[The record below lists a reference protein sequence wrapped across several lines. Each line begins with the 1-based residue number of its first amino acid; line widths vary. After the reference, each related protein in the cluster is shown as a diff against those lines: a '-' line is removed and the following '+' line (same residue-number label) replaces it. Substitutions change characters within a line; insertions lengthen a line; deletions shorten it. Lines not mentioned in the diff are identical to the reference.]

1 MTRIQI
7 TVFALVAIVA
17 LVLGL
22 TVNKVLT
29 SKGQGDP
36 TALLDA
42 GIVLLPQS
50 RTLPE
55 LSLINQDGQ
64 AVAVDQLKEQWSLL
78 FFGYTF
84 CPDICPTTLAQ
95 LRQLQGQLPAE
106 TRAKLR
112 MILVS
117 VDPNRDT
124 PQQLKKYLDYF
135 DAGFIGLTGEQANI
149 QKLANA
155 VSIPY
160 IPADTSQE
168 NYTVDHSGNLVLI
181 GPDGTQRGF
190 IRAPLNN
197 AKLAAQLPA
206 LLKGEEG

>member
-1 MTRIQI
+1 MTRVQK
-7 TVFALVAIVA
+7 TVFVLIALVA

-22 TVNKVLT
+22 TVHKVLNN
-29 SKGQGDP
+29 QRQADP
-36 TALLDA
+36 TQLLDA

-50 RTLPE
+50 RTLPSI
-55 LSLINQDGQ
+55 SLTDQDGKP
-64 AVAVDQLKEQWSLL
+64 VAVNELKDKWSLL

-95 LRQLQGQLPAE
+95 MRELKGLLPEAARNNLRVV
-106 TRAKLR
+106 
-112 MILVS
+112 LVS

-124 PQQLKKYLDYF
+124 PQQLKQYLGYF
-135 DAGFIGLTGEQANI
+135 DPAFVGYTGELAAI

-155 VSIPY
+155 VSIPF
-160 IPADTSQE
+160 IPADTSKE
-168 NYTVDHSGNLVLI
+168 NYTVDHSGNLVVI

-197 AKLAAQLPA
+197 QKLKDQLPT
-206 LLKGEEG
+206 LLAPAS

>member
-1 MTRIQI
+1 MTRVQK
-7 TVFALVAIVA
+7 TVFVLIALVA

-22 TVNKVLT
+22 TVHKVLNNQRQT
-29 SKGQGDP
+29 DP
-36 TALLDA
+36 TQLLDA

-50 RTLPE
+50 RTLPSI
-55 LSLINQDGQ
+55 SLTDQDGKP
-64 AVAVDQLKEQWSLL
+64 VAVNELKDKWSLL

-95 LRQLQGQLPAE
+95 MRELKGLLPEAARNNLRVV
-106 TRAKLR
+106 
-112 MILVS
+112 LVS

-124 PQQLKKYLDYF
+124 PQQLKQYLGYF
-135 DAGFIGLTGEQANI
+135 DPAFLGYTGELASI

-155 VSIPY
+155 VSIPF
-160 IPADTSQE
+160 IPADTSKE
-168 NYTVDHSGNLVLI
+168 NYTVDHSGNLVVI

-197 AKLAAQLPA
+197 QKLKDQLPT
-206 LLKGEEG
+206 LLVPAS

>member
-1 MTRIQI
+1 MTRVQK
-7 TVFALVAIVA
+7 TVFVLIALVA

-22 TVNKVLT
+22 TVHKVLNN
-29 SKGQGDP
+29 QRQADP
-36 TALLDA
+36 TQLLDA

-50 RTLPE
+50 RTLPSI
-55 LSLINQDGQ
+55 SLTDQDGKP
-64 AVAVDQLKEQWSLL
+64 VAVNELKDKWSLL

-95 LRQLQGQLPAE
+95 MRELKGLLPEAARNNLRVV
-106 TRAKLR
+106 
-112 MILVS
+112 LVS

-124 PQQLKKYLDYF
+124 PQQLKQYLGYF
-135 DAGFIGLTGEQANI
+135 DPAFVGYTGELASI

-155 VSIPY
+155 VSIPF
-160 IPADTSQE
+160 IPADTSKE
-168 NYTVDHSGNLVLI
+168 NYTVDHSGNLVVI

-197 AKLAAQLPA
+197 QKLKDQLPT
-206 LLKGEEG
+206 LLAPAS

>member
-1 MTRIQI
+1 MTRVQK
-7 TVFALVAIVA
+7 TVFVLIALVA

-22 TVNKVLT
+22 TVHKVLNNQRQT
-29 SKGQGDP
+29 DP
-36 TALLDA
+36 TQLLDA

-50 RTLPE
+50 RTLPSI
-55 LSLINQDGQ
+55 SLTDQDGKP
-64 AVAVDQLKEQWSLL
+64 VVVNELKDKWSLL

-95 LRQLQGQLPAE
+95 MRELKGLLPEAARNNLRVV
-106 TRAKLR
+106 
-112 MILVS
+112 LVS

-124 PQQLKKYLDYF
+124 PQQLKQYLGYF
-135 DAGFIGLTGEQANI
+135 DPAFLGYTGELASI

-155 VSIPY
+155 VSIPF
-160 IPADTSQE
+160 IPADTSKE
-168 NYTVDHSGNLVLI
+168 NYTVDHSGNLVVI

-197 AKLAAQLPA
+197 QKLKDQLPT
-206 LLKGEEG
+206 LLVPAS